1 MSRLT
6 LTPPMVDQASSNSCC
21 YDGTICQK
29 AREGKSGET
38 LFFELTVEDLIQT
51 PDLLH
56 LLHEANEG
64 VDGWVSLEVLLSL
77 VDDTVGTV
85 AEFASSNAL
94 KLKHHGSASTLTQD
108 YHPHWDVPA

>member
-1 MSRLT
+1 
-6 LTPPMVDQASSNSCC
+6 MVDQASSNSCC

-64 VDGWVSLEVLLSL
+64 VDGWGFAGSIA
-77 VDDTVGTV
+77 V
-85 AEFASSNAL
+85 ACRR
-94 KLKHHGSASTLTQD
+94 HGW
-108 YHPHWDVPA
+108 HRR